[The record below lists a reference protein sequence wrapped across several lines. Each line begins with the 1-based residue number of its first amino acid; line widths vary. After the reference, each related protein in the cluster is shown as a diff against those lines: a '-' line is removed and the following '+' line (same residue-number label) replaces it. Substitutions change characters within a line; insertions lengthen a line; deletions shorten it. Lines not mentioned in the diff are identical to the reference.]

1 MHLVKRHVSGALEIF
16 CTIIYP
22 VSLEANCPL
31 VCKVRPSHHGL
42 FLTLTLVRSIINVV
56 RVE

>member
-1 MHLVKRHVSGALEIF
+1 MQLVKRHVSGAVEIF
-16 CTIIYP
+16 YTIIYP

-31 VCKVRPSHHGL
+31 VCKVGPGHHGL
-42 FLTLTLVRSIINVV
+42 FLTLTLVRNIINVV